1 MLGLFMF
8 ISWAFVSKVCY
19 INIKLEVFRMSG
31 NLGHM
36 SFYVRDEGKE
46 KIQILGYSSGGYR
59 GKVLGRSYGYKI
71 LL

>member
-1 MLGLFMF
+1 
-8 ISWAFVSKVCY
+8 
-19 INIKLEVFRMSG
+19 MSG
-31 NLGHM
+31 NLGHV

-46 KIQILGYSSGGYR
+46 KIQILVYSSGGYR